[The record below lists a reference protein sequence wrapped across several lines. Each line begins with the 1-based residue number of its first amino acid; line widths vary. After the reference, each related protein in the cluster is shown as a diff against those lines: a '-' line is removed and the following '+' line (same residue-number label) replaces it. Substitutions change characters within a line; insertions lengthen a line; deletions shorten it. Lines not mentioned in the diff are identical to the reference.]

1 MNDLPKISVPIICS
15 NNEDTIGL
23 VLESIKDI
31 AFEIIVI
38 VDSKSNDKT
47 LEIVRQYTDKV
58 SIEPWR
64 GFLNQKNEALKR
76 CSGDWVLSLDSDE
89 VVSPALKLEIVRAV
103 KSTEV
108 KGYFLNRRT
117 VYLGREMKFAWQP
130 DYRLRLCMRAK
141 EVAWVGEAYHETLFA
156 PGKTTRLD
164 GVLYHYSYKDL
175 NDHFNRTLQ
184 YAKGVA
190 EIRFKNNKKF
200 SYLKLVLAPPFAFF
214 KQYFIKGGVFDGF
227 PGVIAAVSSGF
238 YSFMKLIYLW
248 ELERLQLESKNK
260 KSGELKW
267 KK

>member
-15 NNEDTIGL
+15 NNEETIGL

-38 VDSKSNDKT
+38 IDTKSKDKT
-47 LEIVRQYTDKV
+47 YEIVKKYTDKV

-64 GFLNQKNEALKR
+64 GFLQQKNEALKR
-76 CSGDWVLSLDSDE
+76 CQGDWVLSLDSDE
-89 VVSPALKLEIVRAV
+89 VVSPTLKDEIVKAV
-103 KSTEV
+103 TSNDI

-130 DYRLRLCMRAK
+130 DFRLRLCLRTQ
-141 EVAWVGEAYHETLFA
+141 EVAWVGESFHETLFA
-156 PGKTTRLD
+156 PGKTAKLK

-175 NDHFNRTLQ
+175 ADHLTRTLQ

-200 SYLKLVLAPPFAFF
+200 SFLKLLIAPPFAFF

-227 PGVIAAVSSGF
+227 PGLLAALSSAF
-238 YSFMKLIYLW
+238 YSFLKLIYLW
-248 ELERLQLESKNK
+248 ELEKIDFESKK
-260 KSGELKW
+260 LQEK
-267 KK
+267 